1 MKITLKNFRCHAN
14 RTFDIPDK
22 GLVALSGRSGAGKS
36 TVLSAIVYAFY
47 GKIPGKSK
55 KTSRGKATTKVEL
68 CYGDLEITRTS
79 RPNEIRVI
87 QRNDDGEVEYQGDA
101 AESIIQ
107 NTLNMNYEEFL
118 AGAYIVQRSTTSVL
132 SMTPTE
138 QVKFV
143 EVLSESRQAG
153 EFKELV
159 KEKIKELRD
168 AKLKNQGQN
177 EALQSQL
184 ADLLSQSPEEPPE
197 IPQVLQDGFDPVK
210 ARKNIKIWEKNLENV
225 QSSISKY
232 NLQLQKARL
241 VEKESLVVEGKI
253 SKLETEI
260 SQLSELAQKLVVDD
274 VALENMEAMLAE
286 MAANITFYTEG
297 AAAFNEMSQFKEAV
311 HEYIESSKK
320 ALAAKEKPLDETA
333 IKNLELKYD
342 AAVENLKSYNEKKI
356 KFDFEVSRKENSRAK
371 LSEIFKDIRK
381 RDGTLWQKRIGSQ
394 NIKTA
399 AKMVGTLLVLKK
411 DFERAKENA
420 KTSRLRF
427 ECPLCNGSVVLE
439 GDHLVAC
446 ERPAEDTEDSPDQTD
461 VLNEE
466 NLDLEIADVERLIRE
481 IENLAKDLN
490 AKISPDPGKPPED
503 PNLIQKSLLKARRL
517 KEDYENLAAAIASAE
532 KEENLPATL
541 ARMKIRV
548 ENQIERFMKDE
559 WDIESLSENLEKERA
574 EHDQTRAKIEKAH
587 EAKLSYDEYQNS
599 IKKKIKLLDTLKAS
613 QPSKPAGKT
622 KILEAKIGELT
633 QKLMTIQN
641 SITTNRDTLD
651 EISEYENHQ
660 KHLAAIGVLE
670 EKIAEN
676 LGDAKD
682 LDSRLE
688 GFLGLSEAG
697 RESEI
702 VSLEKTVASINQHAK
717 IYLDQM
723 FDPSSEDGGITV
735 KLECVKALKSK
746 KTDKIQMNTTIEYKG
761 EVYDSIEEL
770 SGGERQRCDCAYLMA
785 INDMVNSP
793 MILLD
798 ECLNNLDAEVNTEVL
813 TLIRDLCGGN
823 KLVLVVSHEAIRG
836 VFDAEIFV

>member
-14 RTFDIPDK
+14 RSFDIPDK

-79 RPNEIRVI
+79 RPNEIKVI
-87 QRNDDGEVEYQGDA
+87 QRNGDGEIEYQGDA

-107 NTLNMNYEEFL
+107 STLNMNYEEFL

-138 QVKFV
+138 QVKFI
-143 EVLSESRQAG
+143 EVLSDSRQAG

-159 KEKIKELRD
+159 KSKIKELRD
-168 AKLKNQGQN
+168 ARLKNQGQS

-184 ADLLSQSPEEPPE
+184 AEIVSQSPEEPPE
-197 IPQVLQDGFDPVK
+197 MPQVLQDGFDPVK
-210 ARKNIKIWEKNLENV
+210 ARKEIKIWEKDLEDTQN
-225 QSSISKY
+225 SISKY
-232 NLQLQKARL
+232 NLQLQKAR
-241 VEKESLVVEGKI
+241 VAEKESLVIEGKI
-253 SKLETEI
+253 SKVETEI
-260 SQLSELAQKLVVDD
+260 AQLSNLAQKLVVDNT
-274 VALENMEAMLAE
+274 ALEELEATLAK
-286 MAANITFYTEG
+286 MAADVTFYTEG
-297 AAAFNEMSQFKEAV
+297 ITAFNEMSQFKEAV

-320 ALAAKEKPLDETA
+320 VLATKEKPLDEES
-333 IKNLELKYD
+333 IKNLERKYD
-342 AAVENLKSYNEKKI
+342 AAVENLKIYNERRI

-381 RDGTLWQKRIGSQ
+381 RDGTLWQKRIGNQ

-399 AKMVGTLLVLKK
+399 AKMVGDLLVLKK
-411 DFERAKENA
+411 DFESVKENA
-420 KTSRLRF
+420 KISRLCF
-427 ECPLCNGSVVLE
+427 ECPLCNGRVILE

-446 ERPAEDTEDSPDQTD
+446 DALVENSGVTEDSPAHID
-461 VLNEE
+461 VPNED
-466 NLDLEIADVERLIRE
+466 LDLEIAEIERLIRE
-481 IENLAKDLN
+481 IEVFSKDLN
-490 AKISPDPGKPPED
+490 AKISPDPGKSPED
-503 PNLIQKSLLKARRL
+503 PNLIQKALLRARRL
-517 KEDYENLAAAIASAE
+517 KEDYENLVVAIASAE
-532 KEENLPATL
+532 KEENLPTTL
-541 ARMKIRV
+541 TRMKIRV
-548 ENQIERFMKDE
+548 ENQIKGFVE
-559 WDIESLSENLEKERA
+559 WDVESLSGSLEKA
-574 EHDQTRAKIEKAH
+574 KISHDQTRAKLEKAR

-599 IKKKIKLLDTLKAS
+599 IKKKTKTLETLRAS
-613 QPSKPAGKT
+613 QPAKPAGKT
-622 KILEAKIGELT
+622 KILEVKIGKLT
-633 QKLMTIQN
+633 QKLMSIQN
-641 SITTNRDTLD
+641 SITTNRDILD
-651 EISEYENHQ
+651 EISEYENYQ
-660 KHLAAIGVLE
+660 KHLEAIAGLE
-670 EKIAEN
+670 EKVNEN
-676 LGDAKD
+676 LENGKD

-688 GFLGLSEAG
+688 GFMGLSEAG

-735 KLECVKALKSK
+735 KLECVKALKTK

-761 EVYDSIEEL
+761 EVYDSVEEL

-798 ECLNNLDAEVNTEVL
+798 ECLNNLDSEVNTEIL

-823 KLVLVVSHEAIRG
+823 KLVLVISHEAIRG
-836 VFDAEIFV
+836 VFDAEIVV